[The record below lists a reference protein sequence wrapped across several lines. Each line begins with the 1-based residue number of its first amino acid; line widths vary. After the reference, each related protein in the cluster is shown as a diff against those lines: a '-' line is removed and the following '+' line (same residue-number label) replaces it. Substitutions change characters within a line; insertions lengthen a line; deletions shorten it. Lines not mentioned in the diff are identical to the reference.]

1 MATCHLLVDIGGTNA
16 RLALQDGV
24 GAALHSITQLACADF
39 DGAEA
44 LLRHYLTRTNAR
56 PTHGAI
62 GIASPV
68 GGDLVQMTNL
78 PWSFS
83 TQALQRALGLE
94 TLLVLNDFTAL
105 AMALPVLA
113 PDEFRQVGGGHP
125 VAGRAWALLGPG
137 TGLGVGGLLSAP
149 GGGYS
154 PIAGEGGHVTLA
166 GHDDVED
173 AVLREVRRWHG
184 HASAERVLS
193 GPGLLTLLRAVEA
206 LAGSGTVGAGS
217 AASAA
222 GDAPE
227 ASAAIVHPR
236 DVVAQAMAGT
246 NAHCVTAV
254 DLFFALLGSAAG
266 NLALTL
272 GAQRGV
278 FIGGGIV
285 PAMGRAIDGS
295 RFRERFEAKGR
306 YADYLRHI
314 PTYVIDTPSPPALRG
329 AAQALAQVI
338 GR

>member
-1 MATCHLLVDIGGTNA
+1 MATRHLLVDIGGTNA

-24 GAALHSITQLACADF
+24 GAALHSVVNLACADF
-39 DGAEA
+39 DSAEA
-44 LLRHYLTRTNAR
+44 LLRHFLTQTNAR

-68 GGDLVQMTNL
+68 DGDHVQMTNL

-83 TQALQRALGLE
+83 VQALQQALGLE
-94 TLLVLNDFTAL
+94 TLLVMNDFTAL

-113 PDEFRQVGGGHP
+113 ADEFRQVGGGQP
-125 VAGRAWALLGPG
+125 VAGRAWALMGPG

-166 GHDDVED
+166 GHVDFED

-206 LAGSGTVGAGS
+206 LAGSGT
-217 AASAA
+217 
-222 GDAPE
+222 
-227 ASAAIVHPR
+227 ASAAIAHPR
-236 DVVAQAMAGT
+236 DVVSQAMTRA
-246 NAHCVTAV
+246 NPHCVTAV
-254 DLFFALLGSAAG
+254 DLFLALLGSAAG

-285 PAMGRAIDGS
+285 PAMGRAIDDS

-306 YADYLRHI
+306 YADYLRRI

-329 AAQALAQVI
+329 AAQALAQFI
-338 GR
+338 GQ